1 MKLGVTSEMIESVRR
16 PALTMVSFDL
26 SGRFVRVLEKVVR
39 KYENEYGR
47 IRGTLDRVVPEAR
60 QADHAQLS
68 ERAIARQRSYSL
80 SRYREIFESTPER
93 PEHLSSVLSEVL
105 SLYRLS
111 ATDRMQMEKLA
122 ARLTRL
128 NERIWTTKRMD
139 SEVGEYL
146 DENSREK
153 DFEELFPNGPAGPD
167 WDTSID

>member
-1 MKLGVTSEMIESVRR
+1 M
-16 PALTMVSFDL
+16 
-26 SGRFVRVLEKVVR
+26 VR
-39 KYENEYGR
+39 KYEHEYGR
-47 IRGTLDRVVPEAR
+47 IRGILDRLVPEER

-68 ERAIARQRSYSL
+68 ERAIARQLSYSL
-80 SRYREIFESTPER
+80 SRYREIVQSTPER
-93 PEHLSSVLSEVL
+93 PEHLSSILSEVL

-111 ATDRMQMEKLA
+111 AADRIQMEKLA

-146 DENSREK
+146 DESRREK
-153 DFEELFPNGPAGPD
+153 DFEELFPNGPVGPD